1 VYRIKKTFKDGS
13 KWVEGDEVNK
23 VYSVRDSEF
32 IDQKIFTFMQD
43 SFEKET
49 QDQEWGCIVLE
60 VSQKKLTEDGI
71 TYQILVKGQTLGM
84 CRDFTDIII
93 CKGILCYL
101 FELQEITVQE
111 LERLEFQKI

>member
-1 VYRIKKTFKDGS
+1 
-13 KWVEGDEVNK
+13 
-23 VYSVRDSEF
+23 
-32 IDQKIFTFMQD
+32 MQD

-49 QDQEWGCIVLE
+49 QDQEWGCAVLE
-60 VSQKKLTEDGI
+60 VNQKKLKDGV
-71 TYQILVKGQTLGM
+71 TYQISVKGQTLEM